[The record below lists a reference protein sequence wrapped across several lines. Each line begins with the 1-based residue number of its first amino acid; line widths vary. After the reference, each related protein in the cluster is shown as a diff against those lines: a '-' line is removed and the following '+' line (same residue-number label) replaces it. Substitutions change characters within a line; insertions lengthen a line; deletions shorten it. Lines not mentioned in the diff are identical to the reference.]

1 MLMLMSRVFSLAY
14 AYACAYA
21 YALVKTSLYQI
32 LPTGSILTDIFA
44 VNGNSRITKRD
55 KSLRGITTNLGG
67 NFRRGF

>member
-14 AYACAYA
+14 AYA